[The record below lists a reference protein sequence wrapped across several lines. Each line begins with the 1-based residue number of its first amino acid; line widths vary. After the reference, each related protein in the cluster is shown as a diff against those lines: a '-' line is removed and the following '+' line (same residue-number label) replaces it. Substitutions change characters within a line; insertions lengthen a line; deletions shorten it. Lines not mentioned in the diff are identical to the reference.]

1 MGNSHSMNESQHISR
16 NARNMLN
23 VRQPLNVSEHQ
34 TINFSRNDLI
44 DTVSALDLNSVFELH
59 GGAKNID
66 LHNIPSRN
74 RYSEYTST
82 KTMKT
87 NKMNGGANVVGAFS
101 SASEGDLSLIKHMI
115 MGRQTQTGGGCGTE
129 GTEGPVTAV
138 TESQNCGCDNNSVL
152 QNGGFN
158 FGQMLAASMI
168 NSELLSNTSSYNPLN
183 SMSEQTIMNG
193 GYLSELSN
201 SQNSDLLTQSS
212 AMFGG
217 SFGTADLSTNSSY
230 GLSQLNG
237 GSYDNSYDNSMYSAT
252 SSYGMSQ
259 QQQMGGNLSA
269 TSSYGMSQQQMGGN
283 LSATSSYG
291 MSQQQMG
298 GDLSMTSSYGM
309 SQQQMGGDLSM
320 TSSYGMSQQQM
331 GGDLSMTSSYGMSQ
345 QQQQMG
351 GDLSMTSS
359 YGMSQ
364 QQMGGNLSATSSY
377 GMSQNGGELSV
388 TSALPI
394 QYDSLFGGNKKDSKD
409 SKKIKNSSSSSK
421 SGSSSSSFN
430 IDDINASSSSS
441 KSPSD
446 DDSDAVIAR
455 AIARNST
462 AMSDTTRELARISD
476 NKTDKKRSRHSLN
489 KSSTSSNTSSSSTST
504 NTSTGSSTSID
515 SSDSGSSISSSST
528 PGEAIGKVNSM
539 RYNNLLLTSPNS
551 ATRSDSLVNAKQF
564 YSSENGDL
572 YSSESNFLRNNI
584 NRNRIR

>member
-1 MGNSHSMNESQHISR
+1 MNESQHISR

-115 MGRQTQTGGGCGTE
+115 MGRQTQTGGGCGTD

-259 QQQMGGNLSA
+259 QQMGGNLSA
-269 TSSYGMSQQQMGGN
+269 TSSYGMSQ
-283 LSATSSYG
+283 S
-291 MSQQQMG
+291 
-298 GDLSMTSSYGM
+298 
-309 SQQQMGGDLSM
+309 
-320 TSSYGMSQQQM
+320 
-331 GGDLSMTSSYGMSQ
+331 
-345 QQQQMG
+345 
-351 GDLSMTSS
+351 
-359 YGMSQ
+359 
-364 QQMGGNLSATSSY
+364 
-377 GMSQNGGELSV
+377 GGELSV